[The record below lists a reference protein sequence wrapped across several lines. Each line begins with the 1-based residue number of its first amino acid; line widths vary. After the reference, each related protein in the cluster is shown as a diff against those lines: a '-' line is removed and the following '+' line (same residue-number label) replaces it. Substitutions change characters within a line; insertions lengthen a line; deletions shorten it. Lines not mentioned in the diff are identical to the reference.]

1 LFQIYHFN
9 SFPLDYELTYNK
21 NLVKLPEAISVE
33 RIENKRIVCY
43 VIMNKAGTLWMEG
56 ENVESTQV
64 LNKLKDIKE
73 RLPNVIICMHVDAD
87 CEMSNVQDF

>member
-1 LFQIYHFN
+1 
-9 SFPLDYELTYNK
+9 LDYELTYNK